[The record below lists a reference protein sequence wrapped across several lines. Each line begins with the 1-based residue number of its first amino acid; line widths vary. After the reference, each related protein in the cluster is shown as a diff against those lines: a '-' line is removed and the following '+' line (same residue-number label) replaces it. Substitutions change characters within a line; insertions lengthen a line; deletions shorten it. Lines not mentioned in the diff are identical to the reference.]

1 MLADARRDKNA
12 GVHVAFFVNL
22 FRCQPKR
29 TSDAQN
35 ADCDSHDTR
44 PENPPKF
51 AKYLADPKGQGGM
64 VVKIGSMGL
73 VSFVFVL

>member
-1 MLADARRDKNA
+1 M
-12 GVHVAFFVNL
+12 
-22 FRCQPKR
+22 
-29 TSDAQN
+29 
-35 ADCDSHDTR
+35 
-44 PENPPKF
+44 F